1 MYCAAR
7 FSKELPL
14 SHPHSL
20 SLSLTHSTP
29 SAVTVGETILRR
41 KAASLMSTRG
51 TDDSNRNRST
61 ADSHFVAISKQYRR
75 VLRIKDGSDVEEV
88 EGEGGEGG
96 GGSDIDGCGTALSMQ
111 YVEAHGALFRLS
123 AWMVPGDLT
132 DIIPVNFLYL
142 PTPRG
147 VTMTDSIS
155 TELGALHKCLHMHVI
170 LGRAEAFSTNYRTLR
185 LPIVNNFFK
194 TAEKSMKQKQ
204 LLTIVFPHLLASIT
218 GFFLFENIFQHCAVH
233 KSGPFSN
240 AELAALWDEFC
251 SELDKFLT
259 RHLSKIK
266 EPEEALLLKEDLLL
280 FVETT
285 TDAIFHSR
293 STAHGRES
301 NKVLFV
307 LSNTWSTF
315 EVLQVKATASRC
327 QLALNGCQYQSL
339 YIDTEQQ
346 YLTLIKAFHIE
357 NLMDDEGRDS
367 GTSGRDALGSHTGTP
382 GPPPGGPN
390 GLKSGKDAAKS
401 DMNNSMFR
409 IHSDGR
415 QTNTPGAPSSG
426 NGSGTVG
433 AGVSGGVDRSGLGS
447 GINGSTVRPPVS
459 MGAATAALDALEEDL
474 DKASLPRALSTRQTV
489 GQDKEKENEMGKE
502 KEKGAFVPVTYPFS
516 SAIPGILKQ
525 MHLLILRFFLFSV
538 RNSMLGLKGE
548 AVCTAVMKVFRAL
561 NSSFKDELEKGGDRT
576 PLSKACQVRYDT
588 LLYLSV
594 LISCSVYFSCM
605 PVLSPS
611 YHTFCLTRQFILY
624 EGLSKVNSSSSSSFS
639 SSIPS

>member
-1 MYCAAR
+1 M
-7 FSKELPL
+7 
-14 SHPHSL
+14 
-20 SLSLTHSTP
+20 
-29 SAVTVGETILRR
+29 TVGETILRR
-41 KAASLMSTRG
+41 KAASLMSARG
-51 TDDSNRNRST
+51 TEDSSRSRST
-61 ADSHFVAISKQYRR
+61 ADSHFVTISKQYRKEQ
-75 VLRIKDGSDVEEV
+75 RIKDGSDVDGG
-88 EGEGGEGG
+88 EGEGGEEGG
-96 GGSDIDGCGTALSMQ
+96 GGGGGEGDVNGSGTALSMQ
-111 YVEAHGALFRLS
+111 YVEAHGGLFKLS
-123 AWMVPGDLT
+123 TWMVPGDLIN
-132 DIIPVNFLYL
+132 IIPVNFLHL

-147 VTMTDSIS
+147 VIMTDSIS

-170 LGRAEAFSTNYRTLR
+170 LGRAEAFSTNYRALR

-194 TAEKSMKQKQ
+194 IAEKGMKQKQ
-204 LLTIVFPHLLASIT
+204 PLTTVFPHLLASIT

-251 SELDKFLT
+251 SELDKFLS

-293 STAHGRES
+293 STTHGRES
-301 NKVLFV
+301 NKVLYV
-307 LSNTWSTF
+307 LSNIWSTF

-367 GTSGRDALGSHTGTP
+367 GASARDALGSNTGTP
-382 GPPPGGPN
+382 GPPPVGPN
-390 GLKSGKDAAKS
+390 GLKSNLDAAKS
-401 DMNNSMFR
+401 EMNNSMFR
-409 IHSDGR
+409 IHTDGR
-415 QTNTPGAPSSG
+415 QTNTPNAPA
-426 NGSGTVG
+426 SGTGGVG
-433 AGVSGGVDRSGLGS
+433 GVGSVAVSGGGGEDRSGLGS
-447 GINGSTVRPPVS
+447 GISGSTVRPHVS

-474 DKASLPRALSTRQTV
+474 DKGPVSRTVSTPQAV
-489 GQDKEKENEMGKE
+489 GQDKDKDREKEIGKETGKE

-525 MHLLILRFFLFSV
+525 IHLLILRFFLFSV

-548 AVCTAVMKVFRAL
+548 AVCTAVMKAFRAL

-576 PLSKACQVRYDT
+576 PLSKACQVQCDT
-588 LLYLSV
+588 LSRTLS
-594 LISCSVYFSCM
+594 S
-605 PVLSPS
+605 
-611 YHTFCLTRQFILY
+611 
-624 EGLSKVNSSSSSSFS
+624 
-639 SSIPS
+639 